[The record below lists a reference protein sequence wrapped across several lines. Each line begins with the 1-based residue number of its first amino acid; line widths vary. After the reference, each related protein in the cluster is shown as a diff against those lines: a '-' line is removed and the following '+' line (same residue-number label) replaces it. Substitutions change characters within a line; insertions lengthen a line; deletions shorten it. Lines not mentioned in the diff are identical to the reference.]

1 MSSKFSVTRVASVSL
16 SVLVTLL
23 LWATVASSSA
33 SALITPVDIT
43 TTAVNNP
50 IGIQYDEL
58 KKELLLS
65 LNYYNGLPNNFDL
78 VNSAGVGT
86 PFTAQSGL
94 TDEVY
99 MAAIRETPGCP
110 AGGFS
115 VGEVYFGTGT
125 PGQIGRIKT
134 NGTVEIPWVTL
145 SPETGLLRG
154 GIAQACAGPFSGKLV
169 VTTTTGDVW
178 LVEPSKAFKKLATKI
193 VGDTFEGPATVPPDP
208 ISDPTKYGP
217 WAEKILVAS
226 EGCGCVESISETGA
240 VVQYHGFT
248 SSGIGAEGV
257 HVVPE
262 KENFYAADYADGKVI
277 GIPAKELEPYVGDVI
292 VTEELKGNITDVRWN
307 QAANGGNGAFE
318 EQQIL
323 KPVGQIEGS
332 TFAPIGVAPI
342 CFEGC
347 EHWLSDGKPIP
358 EGQSEKAK
366 TSGKL
371 TFVVNG
377 QPCTTT
383 VTDEETILNPVG
395 GGSGTDEVTSF
406 TVAPCKKTK
415 TGPCPT
421 GTEIVA
427 QNLPWKSHLL
437 EGTPEPDPTE
447 GMELEVKCHGKVLG
461 IYSGT
466 LTPLLGES
474 TLTFN
479 EASGELK
486 GGEGAGTLLITGI
499 EKVVGPKG
507 DTKITS
513 GPPTKYIWNIEKTQ
527 TISWGKLTFTWS
539 RTVNE
544 AVSNR
549 KHEEIEAKCREQK
562 LTEQEFEACV
572 AEAEAKARDELLEK
586 CEEEV
591 ATGKYKSF
599 EECLKAHE
607 SRKETVVL
615 TCKKSDAG
623 NIWDEKGQGLDETV
637 LFDLYE
643 CSSES
648 CPDPVV
654 TASNLPWP
662 SILEE
667 APVGSGIIRDRT
679 RGMQL
684 RIECAAAKGEAAFG
698 ETFTGEP
705 TPRWHNGSS
714 KTGPSYDE
722 FGEGSG
728 ALGGEP
734 GNELKISGNDYT
746 AGFEKGEL
754 LTASTEFSKGS
765 KTG

>member
-1 MSSKFSVTRVASVSL
+1 MRSKFFLTRAASVSL
-16 SVLVTLL
+16 CALLTVL

-33 SALITPVDIT
+33 SALITPVDLST
-43 TTAVNNP
+43 TFNNP
-50 IGIQYDEL
+50 IGIQYDEE
-58 KKELLLS
+58 KQELLLS
-65 LNYYNGLPNNFDL
+65 ANYPNGSPFNFDL
-78 VNSAGVGT
+78 VNSVGADSQ
-86 PFTAQSGL
+86 FTTVSGL

-99 MAAIRETPGCP
+99 MAAIRNTAACP
-110 AGGFS
+110 ASGGFT
-115 VGEVYFGTGT
+115 VGEVFYGTGT
-125 PGQIGRIKT
+125 PGQIGRIPAGA
-134 NGTVEIPWVTL
+134 GTPENSWLTL
-145 SPETGLLRG
+145 SPESGLLRG
-154 GIAQACAGPFSGKLV
+154 GIAQGCAGPFKEDLV

-178 LVEPSKAFKKLATKI
+178 LVKHNKTFEKLATKI
-193 VGDTFEGPATVPPDP
+193 AGDTFEGPATIPPEP
-208 ISDPTKYGP
+208 AKYGP
-217 WAEKILVAS
+217 WAGKILVAS
-226 EGCGCVESISETGA
+226 EACGCVESIEAGTGA

-248 SSGIGAEGV
+248 SSGTGAEGV
-257 HVVPE
+257 HVVPAN
-262 KENFYAADYADGKVI
+262 ENFYATDYADGKII
-277 GIPAKELEPYVGDVI
+277 GIPASELTPYVGDVF
-292 VTEELKGNITDVRWN
+292 VTEEIKGNITDVHWN
-307 QAANGGNGAFE
+307 PAANGGKGAFE
-318 EQQIL
+318 DQQIL

-358 EGQSEKAK
+358 EGQSEKAT

-383 VTDEETILNPVG
+383 VTDEETIVNPVG

-406 TVAPCKKTK
+406 KVKPCKKAK
-415 TGPCPT
+415 TGLCPT
-421 GTEIVA
+421 GVEIVA
-427 QNLPWKSHLL
+427 QHLPWKSHLL

-447 GMELEVKCHGKVLG
+447 GMELEVRCHGRLLA
-461 IYSGT
+461 IYTGT

-479 EASGELK
+479 EASGALK
-486 GGEGAGTLLITGI
+486 GGEGAGTLSISGT

-513 GPPTKYIWNIEKTQ
+513 GPPTKNVWNIERTQ

-539 RTVNE
+539 RTVNGG
-544 AVSNR
+544 VSNR
-549 KHEEIEAKCREQK
+549 KHEEIEAKCREEK
-562 LTEQEFEACV
+562 LTEAEFEACV
-572 AEAEAKARDELLEK
+572 AEQEAQVRNELSK
-586 CEEEV
+586 RCEEEF
-591 ATGKYKSF
+591 AEGKYKSF

-623 NIWDEKGQGLDETV
+623 NIFNEKGQGLDETV

-643 CSSES
+643 CSSET

-662 SILEE
+662 STLEE
-667 APVGSGIIRDRT
+667 LPVGSGIIRDRT

-684 RIECAAAKGEAAFG
+684 RIECAEGKEEGAFS

-705 TPRWHNGSS
+705 APRWHNGSA

-728 ALGGEP
+728 ALTGEP
-734 GNELKISGNDYT
+734 GQELKISGNDYT

-754 LTASTEFSKGS
+754 ITASTVFSKGTK
-765 KTG
+765 KTP